1 MAKKKKKKQKP
12 NKKKRTGLRKIRLL
26 MSKKPSKKK
35 QRKKAGKKKKN
46 RSMRKRIRWTY
57 IDKNMVLFLSN
68 RRIKAF
74 TAFMKFMT
82 RVGDGVP
89 WFILCV
95 FFLAI
100 NIYSGLA
107 LTISSIM
114 QILLQVIIKR
124 IFNRERPYEKYEDI
138 SHAMAPPDKFSFPSG
153 HTAGAFAI
161 AFVFYYFFPIL
172 FVPMLVIASL
182 IAFSRIYLG
191 LHYPTDVLAGIV
203 LGLISA
209 IIGINLTL
217 LIEL

>member
-1 MAKKKKKKQKP
+1 MAKKKKKKV
-12 NKKKRTGLRKIRLL
+12 NKRKKTGLRKIRLL
-26 MSKKPSKKK
+26 VRKKPKRKISKKK
-35 QRKKAGKKKKN
+35 KNGKKKKI
-46 RSMRKRIRWTY
+46 RSLRKKIRWTY

-95 FFLAI
+95 LFLAI
-100 NIYSGLA
+100 NIYAGLA
-107 LTISSIM
+107 LTISSII
-114 QILLQVIIKR
+114 QVLLQVIAKR
-124 IFNRERPYEKYEDI
+124 IFNRERPYEKYDDI

-153 HTAGAFAI
+153 HTAGAFTI

-191 LHYPTDVLAGIV
+191 LHYPSDVLAGI
-203 LGLISA
+203 LIGLIGA

>member
-1 MAKKKKKKQKP
+1 MAIRKKKKKTNKP
-12 NKKKRTGLRKIRLL
+12 KKAGLRKIRLL
-26 MSKKPSKKK
+26 IRKKPKKK
-35 QRKKAGKKKKN
+35 IKKKKVN
-46 RSMRKRIRWTY
+46 KKKRRLGSLRKKIRWTY

-74 TAFMKFMT
+74 TGFMKFMT

-100 NIYSGLA
+100 NIYCGLA
-107 LTISSIM
+107 LTISSIL
-114 QILLQVIIKR
+114 QVLFQVIIKR

-138 SHAMAPPDKFSFPSG
+138 SHAMPPPDKFSFPSG
-153 HTAGAFAI
+153 HTAGAFTI

-172 FVPMLVIASL
+172 FVPMLVLASL

-191 LHYPTDVLAGIV
+191 LHYPSDVLAGI
-203 LGLISA
+203 LIGLVSA

>member
-1 MAKKKKKKQKP
+1 MAKKKKKKKQ
-12 NKKKRTGLRKIRLL
+12 NKKKKSGLRRIRLL
-26 MSKKPSKKK
+26 IRKKPKKK
-35 QRKKAGKKKKN
+35 KRKKSGKKKKG
-46 RSMRKRIRWTY
+46 RSLRKKIRWTY

-95 FFLAI
+95 VFLAI
-100 NIYSGLA
+100 NIYAGLA
-107 LTISSIM
+107 LAISSIM
-114 QILLQVIIKR
+114 QILLQVVIKR
-124 IFNRERPYEKYEDI
+124 IFSRERPYEKYEDI

-161 AFVFYYFFPIL
+161 AFVFYYFFPVL

-191 LHYPTDVLAGIV
+191 LHYPTDVLAGII